1 MAIKVKA
8 IERNL
13 SFNKDEKNP
22 RFGYVMQAEMYSQ
35 LALDKAIEQASLA
48 SGLPKAAIQAGVT
61 AYGNMVK
68 TWCTEGHSIPI
79 PGLGIMRFGLRSTAV
94 SDVSKVSAGLI
105 TARRVI
111 FIPSVEIKQALADTS
126 VNITCYDRDGKV
138 VKSVTSRDKG
148 DVEDP
153 DGNNPSGGSDGGG
166 TTPGG
171 SGSTDSG
178 STSGD
183 SGTTPKPGE
192 NVGLE

>member
-1 MAIKVKA
+1 MPADCL
-8 IERNL
+8 R
-13 SFNKDEKNP
+13 
-22 RFGYVMQAEMYSQ
+22 
-35 LALDKAIEQASLA
+35 
-48 SGLPKAAIQAGVT
+48 LPIQAGVT

-126 VNITCYDRDGKV
+126 VTITCYDRDGKV
-138 VKSVTSRDKG
+138 VKSVTSSDKG
-148 DVEDP
+148 NVEDP
-153 DGNNPSGGSDGGG
+153 DGNNPSGGGSDGGG

-171 SGSTDSG
+171 SGSTSENG
-178 STSGD
+178 GTGD
-183 SGTTPKPGE
+183 SG
-192 NVGLE
+192 NVGL

>member
-126 VNITCYDRDGKV
+126 VTITCYDRDGKV
-138 VKSVTSRDKG
+138 VKSVTSSDKG
-148 DVEDP
+148 NVEDP
-153 DGNNPSGGSDGGG
+153 DGNNPSGGGSDGGGSDGGG

-171 SGSTDSG
+171 SGSTSG
-178 STSGD
+178 NDGTGD
-183 SGTTPKPGE
+183 SS
-192 NVGLE
+192 NVGL

>member
-1 MAIKVKA
+1 MGIKVKA

-13 SFNKDEKNP
+13 SFNKNEENP
-22 RFGYVMQAEMYSQ
+22 RFGYVMQAEMYNQ
-35 LALDKAIEQASLA
+35 LALDKAIEQAALA
-48 SGLPKAAIQAGVT
+48 SGLPKASIQAGVT

-94 SDVSKVSAGLI
+94 SDVSKVSASLI

-126 VNITCYDRDGKV
+126 VNITCYDRTGKV
-138 VKSVTSRDKG
+138 VKSVTSSDKS
-148 DVEDP
+148 DIEDP
-153 DGNNPSGGSDGGG
+153 DGNPSGGSDGGG
-166 TTPGG
+166 SGTGG
-171 SGSTDSG
+171 SSTG
-178 STSGD
+178 SGD
-183 SGTTPKPGE
+183 SGTTPGE

>member
-126 VNITCYDRDGKV
+126 VTITCYDRDGKV
-138 VKSVTSRDKG
+138 VKSVTSSDKG

-166 TTPGG
+166 SDGGGTTPGG
-171 SGSTDSG
+171 SD
-178 STSGD
+178 STSGNDGTGD
-183 SGTTPKPGE
+183 SS
-192 NVGLE
+192 NVGL

>member
-1 MAIKVKA
+1 
-8 IERNL
+8 
-13 SFNKDEKNP
+13 
-22 RFGYVMQAEMYSQ
+22 MQAEMYSQ

-105 TARRVI
+105 TSRRVI

-126 VNITCYDRDGKV
+126 VTITCYDRDGKV
-138 VKSVTSRDKG
+138 VKSVTSSDKG

-153 DGNNPSGGSDGGG
+153 DGNNPSGGGSDGGG

-171 SGSTDSG
+171 SGSTSENG
-178 STSGD
+178 GTGD
-183 SGTTPKPGE
+183 SG
-192 NVGLE
+192 NVGL

>member
-126 VNITCYDRDGKV
+126 VTITCYDRDGKV
-138 VKSVTSRDKG
+138 VKSVTSSDKG
-148 DVEDP
+148 NVEDP
-153 DGNNPSGGSDGGG
+153 DGNNPSGGGTTPGGSDGGG

-171 SGSTDSG
+171 SGSTSENG
-178 STSGD
+178 GTGD
-183 SGTTPKPGE
+183 SS
-192 NVGLE
+192 NVGL

>member
-1 MAIKVKA
+1 MGIKVKA
-8 IERNL
+8 MERNL
-13 SFNKDEKNP
+13 SFNKNEENP
-22 RFGYVMQAEMYSQ
+22 RYGYVMQAEMYSQ
-35 LALDKAIEQASLA
+35 LALDKAIEQAALA

-126 VNITCYDRDGKV
+126 VTITCYDRNGKV
-138 VKSVTSRDKG
+138 VKSVTSSDK
-148 DVEDP
+148 DNVEDP
-153 DGNNPSGGSDGGG
+153 DGDNPSGGS

-171 SGSTDSG
+171 SDT
-178 STSGD
+178 
-183 SGTTPKPGE
+183 GTTPDPGDDGPG
-192 NVGLE
+192 NVGL